1 MLKLMRISAL
11 AGAVILAGGLRAAD
25 NELTAAE
32 KAAGWK
38 LLFDGKTYA
47 NWDDPTK
54 RTPPGDSFAIED
66 GCLKATSHPRI
77 TEDLFSKDTYK
88 DFELQFDWK
97 ISPGGNSGV
106 KYRIQD
112 HIYMD
117 ASLAKGKPRRFE
129 AVVDE
134 FSKNRLKQRPAG
146 KGQDY
151 VVGFEYQVIDNSK
164 NADARSA
171 QTHSAGALYDIAAP
185 SKDATKPV
193 GEWNHSRLVM
203 KGSHVEHWLN
213 GEKVVDT
220 TIAPDVVRPLLSK
233 RWGQTPL
240 VLEMLSEQ
248 PRKACP
254 ISLQNHDDEAWF
266 RNIKIRKL

>member
-1 MLKLMRISAL
+1 MKLILVAL
-11 AGAVILAGGLRAAD
+11 SSTLILMAVD
-25 NELTAAE
+25 NQLTPEE
-32 KAAGWK
+32 KSAGWK
-38 LLFDGKTYA
+38 LLFDGKSMKGWA
-47 NWDDPTK
+47 DSAGKPMKSDAWAVEDRSLKPRSKPTL
-54 RTPPGDSFAIED
+54 A
-66 GCLKATSHPRI
+66 
-77 TEDLFSKDTYK
+77 EDLFTKETFT
-88 DFELQFDWK
+88 DFELVFDWK

-117 ASLAKGKPRRFE
+117 RDRQPGVPRKFE
-129 AVVDE
+129 IVVDD
-134 FSKNRLKQRPAG
+134 FSRNRLTERPKG

-151 VVGFEYQVIDNSK
+151 VVGFEYQVIDNAK
-164 NADARSA
+164 NADALSS

-193 GEWNHSRLVM
+193 GEWNHSRLVV

-213 GEKVVDT
+213 SEKVVDT
-220 TIAPDVVRPLLSK
+220 SVAPEVVRPLLAK
-233 RWGQTPL
+233 RWGQTPV
-240 VLEMLSEQ
+240 VLDLLSDQ

-266 RNIKIRKL
+266 RNIKVRRL